1 MGWGLTGK
9 DPELHFRESG
19 QRLEVMESHCRVLEK
34 ETAKLDASLETSL
47 WLLHRKWR
55 GGGRGQEQRGR
66 A

>member
-9 DPELHFRESG
+9 DPELHFKESG
-19 QRLEVMESHCRVLEK
+19 QCLGSNGESLQGSEK
-34 ETAKLDASLETSL
+34 ETAKLDASLETPL

-55 GGGRGQEQRGR
+55 GGGRGQEQRGG